1 MFFICLSKPLVPKT
15 KQKKVLSAQV
25 NFSFFNNRKAFEQK
39 QTLNAKT
46 LVAIK
51 MAKRTTTTTFTKR
64 IWDEN
69 QKKNKT
75 LMPFLGCQNWDEKLK
90 KTNRSTVF
98 IWKLPFCL
106 FVCLFPSEQ

>member
-25 NFSFFNNRKAFEQK
+25 NFSFFNSNRKAFEQK

-51 MAKRTTTTTFTKR
+51 WR
-64 IWDEN
+64 
-69 QKKNKT
+69 
-75 LMPFLGCQNWDEKLK
+75 
-90 KTNRSTVF
+90 
-98 IWKLPFCL
+98 
-106 FVCLFPSEQ
+106 SEQQQQRSPNGFGTKIEKKQNVDAFFVDAKIGMKN